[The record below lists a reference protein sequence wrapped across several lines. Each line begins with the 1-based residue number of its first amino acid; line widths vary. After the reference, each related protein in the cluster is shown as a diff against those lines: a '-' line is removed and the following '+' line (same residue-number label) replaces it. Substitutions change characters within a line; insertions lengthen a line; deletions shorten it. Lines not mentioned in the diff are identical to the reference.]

1 MSYAIEVAKSR
12 LEYVERITNE
22 MIDLEADATTPASTL
37 AHIRRTMDGYLRE
50 EKKLR
55 QEIHLMEALSSAPR
69 TACSVD

>member
-22 MIDLEADATTPASTL
+22 MIDLEADASTPAGTL

-55 QEIHLMEALSSAPR
+55 QEIHLMEALSQES
-69 TACSVD
+69 TQ